1 MARKTIHSTGGFW
14 LILGALLLAASLRL
28 LFWAAVAAAV
38 HELGHVAA
46 VRALGGR
53 VGSFRL
59 TGVGA
64 VIQPRRE
71 RMFSYG
77 EECLVALAGP
87 AASVLL
93 AIGAA
98 TWGRHFGGAD
108 AYLLTGVSLALGVFN
123 LLPIGPLDGGRILR
137 AVASRW
143 AGPDAGD
150 RVCGLLTKVLYG
162 CWGRAEIL
170 PFCSAPVGC
179 CGGGKGAGERTGAI
193 WILFGNGWLPVSF
206 GGRPKAIRF
215 HQRVFSIR

>member
-98 TWGRHFGGAD
+98 AWGRHFGGAD
-108 AYLLTGVSLALGVFN
+108 AYLLTG
-123 LLPIGPLDGGRILR
+123 
-137 AVASRW
+137 
-143 AGPDAGD
+143 
-150 RVCGLLTKVLYG
+150 
-162 CWGRAEIL
+162 
-170 PFCSAPVGC
+170 
-179 CGGGKGAGERTGAI
+179 GKSGAGG
-193 WILFGNGWLPVSF
+193 V
-206 GGRPKAIRF
+206 
-215 HQRVFSIR
+215 

>member
-108 AYLLTGVSLALGVFN
+108 AYLLTGGRLGRGVFN

-150 RVCGLLTKVLYG
+150 RVCGLLTKVLAAG
-162 CWGRAEIL
+162 LAALGVWVL
-170 PFCSAPVGC
+170 
-179 CGGGKGAGERTGAI
+179 GKS
-193 WILFGNGWLPVSF
+193 GNFTLLLCAGWLLWRREGS
-206 GGRPKAIRF
+206 R
-215 HQRVFSIR
+215 

>member
-93 AIGAA
+93 AIGL
-98 TWGRHFGGAD
+98 RRGAGIWRRGCLS
-108 AYLLTGVSLALGVFN
+108 A
-123 LLPIGPLDGGRILR
+123 DGGE
-137 AVASRW
+137 VC
-143 AGPDAGD
+143 AGG
-150 RVCGLLTKVLYG
+150 V
-162 CWGRAEIL
+162 
-170 PFCSAPVGC
+170 
-179 CGGGKGAGERTGAI
+179 
-193 WILFGNGWLPVSF
+193 
-206 GGRPKAIRF
+206 
-215 HQRVFSIR
+215 

>member
-71 RMFSYG
+71 RMFSSG
-77 EECLVALAGP
+77 AECLVALAGP

-98 TWGRHFGGAD
+98 AWGRHFGGAD

-150 RVCGLLTKVLYG
+150 RVCGLLTKVLAAG
-162 CWGRAEIL
+162 LAALGVWVL
-170 PFCSAPVGC
+170 
-179 CGGGKGAGERTGAI
+179 GKS
-193 WILFGNGWLPVSF
+193 GNFTLLLCAGWLLWRREGS
-206 GGRPKAIRF
+206 R
-215 HQRVFSIR
+215 

>member
-98 TWGRHFGGAD
+98 AWGRHFGGAD

-150 RVCGLLTKVLYG
+150 RVCGLLTKVLAAG
-162 CWGRAEIL
+162 LAALGVWVL
-170 PFCSAPVGC
+170 
-179 CGGGKGAGERTGAI
+179 GKSGNFSLLLCAG
-193 WILFGNGWLPVSF
+193 
-206 GGRPKAIRF
+206 
-215 HQRVFSIR
+215 

>member
-98 TWGRHFGGAD
+98 AWGRHFGGAD
-108 AYLLTGVSLALGVFN
+108 AYLLTGAPTFSCSRHRPEQLSRLIPRGRRCMAEASSLH
-123 LLPIGPLDGGRILR
+123 P
-137 AVASRW
+137 
-143 AGPDAGD
+143 
-150 RVCGLLTKVLYG
+150 
-162 CWGRAEIL
+162 
-170 PFCSAPVGC
+170 
-179 CGGGKGAGERTGAI
+179 
-193 WILFGNGWLPVSF
+193 
-206 GGRPKAIRF
+206 
-215 HQRVFSIR
+215 

>member
-77 EECLVALAGP
+77 GEGLVALAG
-87 AASVLL
+87 
-93 AIGAA
+93 
-98 TWGRHFGGAD
+98 HGGC
-108 AYLLTGVSLALGVFN
+108 GVGQAFWRRGCLSA
-123 LLPIGPLDGGRILR
+123 DGGK
-137 AVASRW
+137 S
-143 AGPDAGD
+143 
-150 RVCGLLTKVLYG
+150 
-162 CWGRAEIL
+162 
-170 PFCSAPVGC
+170 
-179 CGGGKGAGERTGAI
+179 GAGG
-193 WILFGNGWLPVSF
+193 V
-206 GGRPKAIRF
+206 
-215 HQRVFSIR
+215 

>member
-64 VIQPRRE
+64 VISPGRDVFLWR
-71 RMFSYG
+71 G
-77 EECLVALAGP
+77 VPLALAGP

-98 TWGRHFGGAD
+98 AWGRHFGGAD
-108 AYLLTGVSLALGVFN
+108 AYLLTKGKVWRWGVQSAAH
-123 LLPIGPLDGGRILR
+123 GPLDGGRILR

-150 RVCGLLTKVLYG
+150 RVCRSLLTRRVSVQ
-162 CWGRAEIL
+162 RA
-170 PFCSAPVGC
+170 
-179 CGGGKGAGERTGAI
+179 
-193 WILFGNGWLPVSF
+193 
-206 GGRPKAIRF
+206 
-215 HQRVFSIR
+215 